1 VHPQPSFRGRTHRIT
16 AFTNAILPYLAV
28 MAERGVKDALL
39 SEPALDRGA
48 VYANGVLKN
57 AAVAELTGEPFE
69 G

>member
-1 VHPQPSFRGRTHRIT
+1 
-16 AFTNAILPYLAV
+16 